1 MFFFIMIS
9 FCNVSNLCLTWFVTA
24 SHDDET
30 QSLALSDT
38 RPRSRQTF
46 VDDGYGT
53 NLPPDLLKFGNR
65 FPQSPSMQSSLSN
78 LHDSYMYGKSPLGSP
93 VYQHA
98 PLGYTTTMTPAGFRT
113 LQHPKIGRTIA
124 VATNRSN
131 SPFTAAPLIFPQTV
145 MKQGYVT
152 IPRKPRT
159 PSWAPSANST
169 VIDFPPTSPT
179 SMTSSELADP
189 IYDNLGMRTTASG
202 YSTLELH
209 KKGMNAAVKYTM
221 KDRPLPA
228 TPVPNGGGLTLSNSG
243 HMMPDTPSDTYSGQS
258 TGNLDTEPLY
268 PKSSNGVPQIV
279 MNGGAEKS
287 TTKIPPRPPPK
298 PKKKVSVTSSSHGQ
312 TSNQIFEDECEDGT
326 EV

>member
-1 MFFFIMIS
+1 
-9 FCNVSNLCLTWFVTA
+9 
-24 SHDDET
+24 
-30 QSLALSDT
+30 
-38 RPRSRQTF
+38 
-46 VDDGYGT
+46 
-53 NLPPDLLKFGNR
+53 
-65 FPQSPSMQSSLSN
+65 
-78 LHDSYMYGKSPLGSP
+78 
-93 VYQHA
+93 
-98 PLGYTTTMTPAGFRT
+98 MTPAGFRT

-124 VATNRSN
+124 IATNRSN
-131 SPFTAAPLIFPQTV
+131 SPFTPAPLIFPSTV

-179 SMTSSELADP
+179 SIASSEIADP

-209 KKGMNAAVKYTM
+209 KKGAGTAAVKYTM

-228 TPVPNGGGLTLSNSG
+228 TPVPNGGGLTLSNNK
-243 HMMPDTPSDTYSGQS
+243 TYDDV
-258 TGNLDTEPLY
+258 TNLDTEPLY
-268 PKSSNGVPQIV
+268 PKSATPQLLMTNGSATISD
-279 MNGGAEKS
+279 K

-298 PKKKVSVTSSSHGQ
+298 PKKKVSVTSSSQGH
-312 TSNQIFEDECEDGT
+312 TSNQIFEDEGEDGT